1 MKFKVEKEN
10 LKKILFAVAAVAS
23 LGAFAAVPFKI
34 GIAGYTFHK
43 KNVDQTIEA
52 MKELDL
58 HSLCVKDFHLKLDCT
73 QDEADAFKAKLAEA
87 TKNEALAAFVKDEA
101 SAAALLAEVK
111 SEYKTCPVKAFQI
124 AAVTQY
130 VMLPG
135 KAGRALWTEQLL
147 AFAEKA
153 EQPDVKMFYIDQLRW
168 CGLKAQAGKVVEIGK
183 ASGKKCV
190 QEFAEQVATELSGE
204 AMSKMLGK

>member
-1 MKFKVEKEN
+1 M
-10 LKKILFAVAAVAS
+10 KKIFIVAVLAAVTC
-23 LGAFAAVPFKI
+23 FAA
-34 GIAGYTFHK
+34 GK
-43 KNVDQTIEA
+43 K
-52 MKELDL
+52 
-58 HSLCVKDFHLKLDCT
+58 KDAYDIKPGAAKAT
-73 QDEADAFKAKLAEA
+73 DAPAAEKWQAQNKAKLADA
-87 TKNEALAAFVKDEA
+87 TKDEVLAAFVKDAA
-101 SAAALLAEVK
+101 SASALLAEVK
-111 SEYKTCPVKAFQI
+111 PGFQTCPVKAFQI

-147 AFAEKA
+147 AFAERA

-168 CGLKAQAGKVVEIGK
+168 CGLKTQAAKVVEIGK

-190 QEFAEQVATELSGE
+190 QEFAEQVATELSGD

>member
-1 MKFKVEKEN
+1 M
-10 LKKILFAVAAVAS
+10 KKIFVVAVLAAATC
-23 LGAFAAVPFKI
+23 FAA
-34 GIAGYTFHK
+34 GQK
-43 KNVDQTIEA
+43 KKDAYDIRPEA
-52 MKELDL
+52 AKA
-58 HSLCVKDFHLKLDCT
+58 
-73 QDEADAFKAKLAEA
+73 ADAPASEKWQAQNKAKLAEA
-87 TKNEALAAFVKDEA
+87 TKDEVLAAFVKDAA

-111 SEYKTCPVKAFQI
+111 PGFQTCPVKAFQI

-168 CGLKAQAGKVVEIGK
+168 CGLKAQAEKVRELGK

>member
-1 MKFKVEKEN
+1 M
-10 LKKILFAVAAVAS
+10 KKIFVVAVLAAATC
-23 LGAFAAVPFKI
+23 FAA
-34 GIAGYTFHK
+34 GQK
-43 KNVDQTIEA
+43 KKDAYDIRPEA
-52 MKELDL
+52 AKA
-58 HSLCVKDFHLKLDCT
+58 
-73 QDEADAFKAKLAEA
+73 ADAPAAEKWQAQNKAKLAEA
-87 TKNEALAAFVKDEA
+87 TKDEVLAAFVKDAA
-101 SAAALLAEVK
+101 SASALLAEVK
-111 SEYKTCPVKAFQI
+111 TGFQTNPVKAFQI

>member
-1 MKFKVEKEN
+1 M
-10 LKKILFAVAAVAS
+10 KKIFIVAVLAAVTC
-23 LGAFAAVPFKI
+23 FAA
-34 GIAGYTFHK
+34 GK
-43 KNVDQTIEA
+43 K
-52 MKELDL
+52 
-58 HSLCVKDFHLKLDCT
+58 KDAYDIKPGAAKAT
-73 QDEADAFKAKLAEA
+73 DAPAAEKWQAQNKAKLADA
-87 TKNEALAAFVKDEA
+87 TKDEVLAAFVKDAA
-101 SAAALLAEVK
+101 SASALLAEVK
-111 SEYKTCPVKAFQI
+111 PGFQTCPVKAFQI

-168 CGLKAQAGKVVEIGK
+168 CGLKTQAAKVVEIGK

-190 QEFAEQVATELSGE
+190 QEFAEQVATELSGD

>member
-1 MKFKVEKEN
+1 M
-10 LKKILFAVAAVAS
+10 KKIFIVAVLAAMTC
-23 LGAFAAVPFKI
+23 FAA
-34 GIAGYTFHK
+34 GK
-43 KNVDQTIEA
+43 K
-52 MKELDL
+52 
-58 HSLCVKDFHLKLDCT
+58 KDAYDIKPGAAKPT
-73 QDEADAFKAKLAEA
+73 DAPASEKWQAQNKAKLAEA
-87 TKNEALAAFVKDEA
+87 TKDEVLVAFVKDAA
-101 SAAALLAEVK
+101 SASALLAEVK
-111 SEYKTCPVKAFQI
+111 PGFQTCPVKAFQI

-168 CGLKAQAGKVVEIGK
+168 CGLKTQAAKVVEIGK

-190 QEFAEQVATELSGE
+190 QEFAEQVATELSGD
-204 AMSKMLGK
+204 AMSKMLGR

>member
-1 MKFKVEKEN
+1 M
-10 LKKILFAVAAVAS
+10 KKIFIVAVLAAVTC
-23 LGAFAAVPFKI
+23 FAA
-34 GIAGYTFHK
+34 GK
-43 KNVDQTIEA
+43 K
-52 MKELDL
+52 
-58 HSLCVKDFHLKLDCT
+58 KDAYDIKPGAAKPT
-73 QDEADAFKAKLAEA
+73 DAPASEKWQAQNKAKLAEA
-87 TKNEALAAFVKDEA
+87 TKDEVLAAFVKDAA

-111 SEYKTCPVKAFQI
+111 PGFQTCPVKAFQI

-153 EQPDVKMFYIDQLRW
+153 EQPDVKMFYLDQLRW
-168 CGLKAQAGKVVEIGK
+168 CGLKAQAAKVVEIGK

-190 QEFAEQVATELSGE
+190 QEFAEQVSAELSGE
-204 AMSKMLGK
+204 PLTR

>member
-1 MKFKVEKEN
+1 M
-10 LKKILFAVAAVAS
+10 KKIFIVAVLAAVTC
-23 LGAFAAVPFKI
+23 FAA
-34 GIAGYTFHK
+34 GK
-43 KNVDQTIEA
+43 K
-52 MKELDL
+52 
-58 HSLCVKDFHLKLDCT
+58 KDAYDIKPGAAKAT
-73 QDEADAFKAKLAEA
+73 DAPAAEKWQAQNKAKLADA
-87 TKNEALAAFVKDEA
+87 TKDEVLAAFVKDAA
-101 SAAALLAEVK
+101 SASALLAEVK
-111 SEYKTCPVKAFQI
+111 PGFQTCPVKAFQI

-168 CGLKAQAGKVVEIGK
+168 CGLKTQAAKVVEIGK

>member
-1 MKFKVEKEN
+1 M
-10 LKKILFAVAAVAS
+10 KKIFIVVVLAAVTC
-23 LGAFAAVPFKI
+23 FAA
-34 GIAGYTFHK
+34 GK
-43 KNVDQTIEA
+43 K
-52 MKELDL
+52 
-58 HSLCVKDFHLKLDCT
+58 KDAYDIKPGAAKAT
-73 QDEADAFKAKLAEA
+73 DAPAAEKWQAQNKAKLADA
-87 TKNEALAAFVKDEA
+87 TKDEVLAAFVKDAA
-101 SAAALLAEVK
+101 SASALLAEVK
-111 SEYKTCPVKAFQI
+111 PGFQTCPVKAFQI

-168 CGLKAQAGKVVEIGK
+168 CGLKTQAAKVVEIGK

-190 QEFAEQVATELSGE
+190 QEFAEQVATELSGD

>member
-1 MKFKVEKEN
+1 M
-10 LKKILFAVAAVAS
+10 KKIFIVAVLAAMTC
-23 LGAFAAVPFKI
+23 FAA
-34 GIAGYTFHK
+34 GK
-43 KNVDQTIEA
+43 K
-52 MKELDL
+52 
-58 HSLCVKDFHLKLDCT
+58 KD
-73 QDEADAFKAKLAEA
+73 DAYDIKPGAAKPTDAPASEKWQAQNKAKLAEA
-87 TKNEALAAFVKDEA
+87 TKDEVLAAFVKDAA

-111 SEYKTCPVKAFQI
+111 PGFQTCPVKAFQI

-135 KAGRALWTEQLL
+135 KAGRALWTEQLI

-168 CGLKAQAGKVVEIGK
+168 CGLKAQAEKVRELGK

>member
-1 MKFKVEKEN
+1 M
-10 LKKILFAVAAVAS
+10 KKIFIVAVLAAVTC
-23 LGAFAAVPFKI
+23 FAA
-34 GIAGYTFHK
+34 GK
-43 KNVDQTIEA
+43 K
-52 MKELDL
+52 
-58 HSLCVKDFHLKLDCT
+58 KDAYDIKPGAAKAT
-73 QDEADAFKAKLAEA
+73 DAPAAEKWQAQNKAKLADA
-87 TKNEALAAFVKDEA
+87 TKDEVLAAFVKDAA
-101 SAAALLAEVK
+101 SASALLAEVK
-111 SEYKTCPVKAFQI
+111 PGFQTCPVKAFQI

-168 CGLKAQAGKVVEIGK
+168 CGLKTQEAKVVAIGK

-190 QEFAEQVATELSGE
+190 QEFAEQVATELSGD

>member
-1 MKFKVEKEN
+1 M
-10 LKKILFAVAAVAS
+10 KKIFIVAVLAAMTC
-23 LGAFAAVPFKI
+23 FAA
-34 GIAGYTFHK
+34 GK
-43 KNVDQTIEA
+43 KKDAYDIRPEA
-52 MKELDL
+52 TKA
-58 HSLCVKDFHLKLDCT
+58 T
-73 QDEADAFKAKLAEA
+73 DAPAAEKWQAQNKAKLAEA
-87 TKNEALAAFVKDEA
+87 TKDEVLAAFVKDAA
-101 SAAALLAEVK
+101 SASALLAEVK
-111 SEYKTCPVKAFQI
+111 PGFQTCPVKAFQI

-168 CGLKAQAGKVVEIGK
+168 CGLTTQAEKVRELGKV
-183 ASGKKCV
+183 SGKKCV

>member
-1 MKFKVEKEN
+1 M
-10 LKKILFAVAAVAS
+10 KKILIVAVLAAATC
-23 LGAFAAVPFKI
+23 FAA
-34 GIAGYTFHK
+34 GK
-43 KNVDQTIEA
+43 K
-52 MKELDL
+52 
-58 HSLCVKDFHLKLDCT
+58 KDAYDIKP
-73 QDEADAFKAKLAEA
+73 DAAKATDAPAAEKWQAQNKAKLAEA
-87 TKNEALAAFVKDEA
+87 TKDEVLAAFVKDAA
-101 SAAALLAEVK
+101 SASALLSEVK
-111 SEYKTCPVKAFQI
+111 TGFQTCPVKAFQI

-135 KAGRALWTEQLL
+135 KPGRALWTEQLL

-168 CGLKAQAGKVVEIGK
+168 CGLKAQAAKVVEIGK

>member
-1 MKFKVEKEN
+1 M
-10 LKKILFAVAAVAS
+10 KKIFIVAVLAAVTC
-23 LGAFAAVPFKI
+23 FAA
-34 GIAGYTFHK
+34 GK
-43 KNVDQTIEA
+43 K
-52 MKELDL
+52 
-58 HSLCVKDFHLKLDCT
+58 KDAYDIKPGAAKAT
-73 QDEADAFKAKLAEA
+73 DALAAEKWQAQNKAKLADA
-87 TKNEALAAFVKDEA
+87 TKDEVLAAFVKDAA
-101 SAAALLAEVK
+101 SASALLAEVK
-111 SEYKTCPVKAFQI
+111 PGFQTCPVKAFQI

-168 CGLKAQAGKVVEIGK
+168 CGLKTQAAKVVEIGK

-190 QEFAEQVATELSGE
+190 QEFAEQVATELSGD
-204 AMSKMLGK
+204 AMSKMLGR

>member
-1 MKFKVEKEN
+1 M
-10 LKKILFAVAAVAS
+10 KKIFIVAVLAAMTC
-23 LGAFAAVPFKI
+23 FAA
-34 GIAGYTFHK
+34 GK
-43 KNVDQTIEA
+43 K
-52 MKELDL
+52 
-58 HSLCVKDFHLKLDCT
+58 KDAYDIKPGAAKAT
-73 QDEADAFKAKLAEA
+73 DAPAAEKWQAQNKAKLADA
-87 TKNEALAAFVKDEA
+87 TKDEVLAVFVKDAA
-101 SAAALLAEVK
+101 SASALLAEVK
-111 SEYKTCPVKAFQI
+111 PGFQTCPVKAFQI

-168 CGLKAQAGKVVEIGK
+168 CGLKTQAAKVVEIGK

-190 QEFAEQVATELSGE
+190 QEFAEQVATELSGD
-204 AMSKMLGK
+204 AMSKMLGR

>member
-1 MKFKVEKEN
+1 M
-10 LKKILFAVAAVAS
+10 
-23 LGAFAAVPFKI
+23 
-34 GIAGYTFHK
+34 
-43 KNVDQTIEA
+43 
-52 MKELDL
+52 
-58 HSLCVKDFHLKLDCT
+58 
-73 QDEADAFKAKLAEA
+73 
-87 TKNEALAAFVKDEA
+87 KDEA
-101 SAAALLAEVK
+101 SASALLSEVK
-111 SEYKTCPVKAFQI
+111 PGFQTCPIKAFQI

-135 KAGRALWTEQLL
+135 KTGRALWTEQLL

-153 EQPDVKMFYIDQLRW
+153 AQADVKMFYIDQLRW
-168 CGLKAQAGKVVEIGK
+168 CGLKTQAAKVVEIGK

>member
-1 MKFKVEKEN
+1 M
-10 LKKILFAVAAVAS
+10 KKIFIVAVLAAMTC
-23 LGAFAAVPFKI
+23 FAA
-34 GIAGYTFHK
+34 GK
-43 KNVDQTIEA
+43 K
-52 MKELDL
+52 
-58 HSLCVKDFHLKLDCT
+58 KDAYDIKP
-73 QDEADAFKAKLAEA
+73 DAAKATDAPAAEKWQAQNKAKLAEA
-87 TKNEALAAFVKDEA
+87 TKDEVLAAFVKDAA
-101 SAAALLAEVK
+101 SASALLSEVK
-111 SEYKTCPVKAFQI
+111 TGFQTCPVKAFQI

-153 EQPDVKMFYIDQLRW
+153 EQPDVKMYYIDQLRW
-168 CGLKAQAGKVVEIGK
+168 CGLKAQAAKVRELGK

>member
-1 MKFKVEKEN
+1 M
-10 LKKILFAVAAVAS
+10 KKIFVVAVLAAATC
-23 LGAFAAVPFKI
+23 FAA
-34 GIAGYTFHK
+34 GQK
-43 KNVDQTIEA
+43 KKDAYDIRPEA
-52 MKELDL
+52 AKA
-58 HSLCVKDFHLKLDCT
+58 
-73 QDEADAFKAKLAEA
+73 ADAPAAEKWQAQNKAKLAEA
-87 TKNEALAAFVKDEA
+87 TKDEVLAAFVKDEA
-101 SAAALLAEVK
+101 SASALLSEVK
-111 SEYKTCPVKAFQI
+111 PGFQTCPIKAFQI

-135 KAGRALWTEQLL
+135 KTGRALWTEQLL

-168 CGLKAQAGKVVEIGK
+168 CGLKAQAEKVRELGK

>member
-1 MKFKVEKEN
+1 M
-10 LKKILFAVAAVAS
+10 KKIFIVAVLAAVTC
-23 LGAFAAVPFKI
+23 FAA
-34 GIAGYTFHK
+34 GK
-43 KNVDQTIEA
+43 K
-52 MKELDL
+52 
-58 HSLCVKDFHLKLDCT
+58 KDAYDIKPGAAKAT
-73 QDEADAFKAKLAEA
+73 DAPAAEKWQAQNKAKLADA
-87 TKNEALAAFVKDEA
+87 TKDEVLAAFVKDAA
-101 SAAALLAEVK
+101 SASALLAEVK
-111 SEYKTCPVKAFQI
+111 PGFQTCPVKAFQI

-135 KAGRALWTEQLL
+135 KTGRALWTEQLL

-168 CGLKAQAGKVVEIGK
+168 CGLKTQAAKVVEIGK

-190 QEFAEQVATELSGE
+190 QEFAEQVATELSGD